1 MNSRVP
7 PVRIR
12 DRNNLRLRP
21 DADFVVYWMIAARR
35 GRFNFALERAAD
47 WARHLRLPL
56 VVLEA
61 LRVAYPWASARLHRF
76 VLDGMVDNAA
86 SFDRRGVAYLP
97 YVEPE
102 AGAGSGLLESLAED
116 AAIIVTDDYPT
127 FFLPRMVDAA
137 ARRLPVR
144 MESVD
149 SNGLIP
155 LAATDSE
162 FSTAYA
168 FRRWIQKNLHTHLD
182 AMPLEDPLAE
192 PLAERASI
200 PDIILDRW
208 PAASAA
214 QLDDEPGALAD
225 LPIDH
230 DVAPASTVGGE
241 AAASRALQ
249 LFLDDILP
257 DYAEKRNRPDDGR
270 TSGLSPYLH
279 FGHLSSHEV
288 FLELIRRERWSP
300 DDVVPPAN
308 GRRAGWWGVSETAE
322 AFLDQVVTW
331 RELGFQFCHH
341 RDDHDRWESLPEW
354 ARQTLDE
361 HAGDPREHV
370 YSLAEFE
377 KAATHDP
384 LWNAAQTQLV
394 REGTIHNYLRML
406 WGKKILEWTEHPR
419 RALDIMLELNNR
431 FALDGRDPN
440 SVSGIFWV
448 LGRHDRP
455 WGPERPVFGKVRYM
469 TSANTARK
477 VPVKAYLERYA
488 PDGGGQ

>member
-1 MNSRVP
+1 MKTRDPSVRVISRNSHQP
-7 PVRIR
+7 
-12 DRNNLRLRP
+12 RP
-21 DADFVVYWMIAARR
+21 GGEYVVYWMIAARR
-35 GRFNFALERAAD
+35 SRFNFALERAAD
-47 WARHLRLPL
+47 WARHLDVPL

-61 LRVAYPWASARLHRF
+61 LRVDYPWASARLHRF
-76 VLDGMVDNAA
+76 VLDGMADNATA
-86 SFDRRGVAYLP
+86 FDRREVSYLP

-102 AGAGSGLLESLAED
+102 PGAGSGLLENLAEN
-116 AAIIVTDDYPT
+116 AAVIVTDDFPT
-127 FFLPRMVDAA
+127 FFLPGMVGAA
-137 ARRLPVR
+137 ARRLPIPV
-144 MESVD
+144 ESVD

-192 PLAERASI
+192 PLPRKAVI
-200 PDIILDRW
+200 PAGILDRW
-208 PAASAA
+208 PAASRPL
-214 QLDDEPGALAD
+214 LDGDAEALAA

-230 DVAPASTVGGE
+230 HVQPAATAGGE
-241 AAASRALQ
+241 TAAKRALQ
-249 LFLDDILP
+249 VFLDDVLT
-257 DYAEKRNRPDDGR
+257 DYGEKRNRPDDGR
-270 TSGLSPYLH
+270 TSGLSPFLH

-288 FLELIRRERWSP
+288 FLELMRRQRWSP

-341 RDDHDRWESLPEW
+341 RKDHDRWESLPEW
-354 ARQTLDE
+354 ARRTLDE
-361 HAGDPREHV
+361 HAHDPREHV

-377 KAATHDP
+377 NAATHDP
-384 LWNAAQTQLV
+384 LWNAAQVQLV

-406 WGKKILEWTEHPR
+406 WGKKILEWTEDPR
-419 RALDIMLELNNR
+419 RALEIMIELNNR
-431 FALDGRDPN
+431 YALDGRDPN
-440 SVSGIFWV
+440 SYSGIFWV

-455 WGPERPVFGKVRYM
+455 WGPERPIFGKVRYM

-477 VPVKAYLERYA
+477 VPVKAYIGRYA
-488 PDGGGQ
+488 PDGGER